1 MPSSWPKSG
10 GMPCRREPAF
20 MPEGLVASAPPSAA
34 ARPPS
39 SLAAPTRGA
48 TLAADDHD
56 AGEPRGHRRYTAEN
70 SDGLDLC

>member
-1 MPSSWPKSG
+1 
-10 GMPCRREPAF
+10 
-20 MPEGLVASAPPSAA
+20 MPEGLVASAPLSAA